1 MKITFESIIEK
12 ALNLNSSPVS
22 AFRWVTLA
30 ETQGPPVGLSFI
42 ICKKL
47 GVSWREE
54 KGCLGHQN
62 WK

>member
-12 ALNLNSSPVS
+12 ALNLNSSPIS

-30 ETQGPPVGLSFI
+30 ETRGPPVGLSFI

-47 GVSWREE
+47 GVRWREE